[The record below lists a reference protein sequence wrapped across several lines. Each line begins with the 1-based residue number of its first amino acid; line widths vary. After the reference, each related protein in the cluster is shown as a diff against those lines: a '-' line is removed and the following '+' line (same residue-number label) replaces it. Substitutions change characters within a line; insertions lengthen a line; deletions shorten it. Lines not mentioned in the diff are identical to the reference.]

1 MDSTLEKKMDAA
13 IITLSLAFNTSGKN
27 EKPVILH
34 SIRVGMNLYKHGYDA
49 DIVLSGVLHDILEDT
64 EYDEKKLTDEYGEAV
79 TNIVT
84 ATSFDPSIKD
94 KISSNKDMF
103 MRCKSHGSK
112 ALIVKCADLIDNMP
126 YVYLVET
133 KNIELKDMLAAK
145 YNDFIA
151 YADEIKNEPIFQ
163 KYLDMLNQ
171 YFPQLGL

>member
-13 IITLSLAFNTSGKN
+13 IITLSLAFNASGQN

-34 SIRVGMNLYKHGYDA
+34 SIRVGMNLYNHGYDA
-49 DIVLSGVLHDILEDT
+49 DIVLSGILHDILEDT
-64 EYDEKKLTDEYGEAV
+64 EYKEKKLADEYGEAV
-79 TNIVT
+79 TNIVK
-84 ATSFDPSIKD
+84 ATSFDRSIKD

-103 MRCKSHGSK
+103 MRCKLEGSN

-126 YVYLVET
+126 FVYLIEAENV
-133 KNIELKDMLAAK
+133 ELKDMLAAK
-145 YNDFIA
+145 YRDFTA

-171 YFPQLGL
+171 YFPQYRL